1 MVYLITDRK
10 NNKCKIGYSGAPE
23 KRLLQ
28 LQTGNPFQLSLEKTI
43 PGTIEEE
50 FRIHKIFEF
59 YRLEGEWF
67 ELSEGIK
74 EYFKVRTTLFCNENP
89 ISLNCQKIKILVT
102 LPHFELRALLAILP
116 HIKTETHDVEIT
128 AKVQQALEET
138 SGLTYA
144 TIKSAIS
151 RIAKKNLLK
160 KIKNNWYEV
169 NPEIFWRGSDA
180 ARQKQFSLTY
190 QWTIE

>member
-67 ELSEGIK
+67 EL
-74 EYFKVRTTLFCNENP
+74 
-89 ISLNCQKIKILVT
+89 
-102 LPHFELRALLAILP
+102 
-116 HIKTETHDVEIT
+116 
-128 AKVQQALEET
+128 
-138 SGLTYA
+138 
-144 TIKSAIS
+144 
-151 RIAKKNLLK
+151 
-160 KIKNNWYEV
+160 
-169 NPEIFWRGSDA
+169 
-180 ARQKQFSLTY
+180 FSLQNNVVLTLKY
-190 QWTIE
+190 SFMPSDNSNHSPSNL